1 MLFHVML
8 MVNNPGVT
16 RGADHDR
23 RTAAMTFDQVGA
35 DLGQLATLR
44 RLFERDA
51 GELERLV
58 QEISAAV
65 GPAGGQGSVR
75 WDGRVAD
82 RFRQDWNQTFAP
94 GLRRLTDALRESA
107 TYVERNRQNI
117 SQALNG
123 TAV

>member
-1 MLFHVML
+1 MLFHVK
-8 MVNNPGVT
+8 VHRKSPK
-16 RGADHDR
+16 GAEMPFDH
-23 RTAAMTFDQVGA
+23 VGA

-58 QEISAAV
+58 HEISAAV
-65 GPAGGQGSVR
+65 GPAGGQGSVV
-75 WDGRVAD
+75 WTGQVAE

-94 GLRRLTDALRESA
+94 GLRRLTEAMRESA
-107 TYVERNRQNI
+107 VYVERNRQNI
-117 SQALNG
+117 SQVLNG

>member
-1 MLFHVML
+1 M
-8 MVNNPGVT
+8 P
-16 RGADHDR
+16 
-23 RTAAMTFDQVGA
+23 FDQVGA

-65 GPAGGQGSVR
+65 GPPGAQGTVR
-75 WDGRVAD
+75 WEGRVAD

-107 TYVERNRQNI
+107 TYVEHNRQNI

>member
-8 MVNNPGVT
+8 DPSPTG
-16 RGADHDR
+16 GAD
-23 RTAAMTFDQVGA
+23 MPFDQVGA

-51 GELERLV
+51 GELERLIH
-58 QEISAAV
+58 EISAAV

-75 WDGRVAD
+75 WDGLVAD
-82 RFRQDWNQTFAP
+82 RFRQDWNQSFAP

-107 TYVERNRQNI
+107 VYVERNRQNI

>member
-1 MLFHVML
+1 M
-8 MVNNPGVT
+8 P
-16 RGADHDR
+16 
-23 RTAAMTFDQVGA
+23 FDQVGA

-58 QEISAAV
+58 LEISTAV
-65 GPAGGQGSVR
+65 GPAGGQGTVL
-75 WDGRVAD
+75 WDGMVAD

-107 TYVERNRQNI
+107 VYIERNRQNI

-123 TAV
+123 TTV

>member
-1 MLFHVML
+1 M
-8 MVNNPGVT
+8 
-16 RGADHDR
+16 A
-23 RTAAMTFDQVGA
+23 FDQVGA

-58 QEISAAV
+58 QEISVAV

-123 TAV
+123 TAG

>member
-1 MLFHVML
+1 M
-8 MVNNPGVT
+8 
-16 RGADHDR
+16 A
-23 RTAAMTFDQVGA
+23 FDQVGA

-51 GELERLV
+51 AELERLV

-65 GPAGGQGSVR
+65 GTAGGQGSVR
-75 WDGRVAD
+75 WEGRVAD
-82 RFRQDWNQTFAP
+82 HFRQDWSHTFAP

>member
-1 MLFHVML
+1 MPF
-8 MVNNPGVT
+8 
-16 RGADHDR
+16 DH
-23 RTAAMTFDQVGA
+23 VGA

-58 QEISAAV
+58 HEISAAV

-82 RFRQDWNQTFAP
+82 RFRQDWNHTFVP
-94 GLRRLTDALRESA
+94 GLRRLTEALRESA

-123 TAV
+123 TSV